1 MDTKL
6 QFLGKYIYNFYFW
19 ISLAVFPRPY
29 LNLPNVQNKF
39 VAFEQK
45 DRLFVASEL
54 DAIVRR
60 NACSRKCN
68 PVEMRETQQVM
79 NLGRKVFLFLAAM
92 LIFLTDLPLPTSLV
106 SQVVAEEND
115 EEAEKERK
123 EMAREAL
130 GTLGN
135 LLDSKAEQIT
145 VIENLKNELES
156 AKEEASKKELEAK
169 IKTEQDKLSQLE
181 ARLIALTTGVADD
194 AFSDKSA
201 KPFDLES
208 ELGALAEPFIKM
220 MKSATSSA
228 RQIEQLRTTVSE
240 ATRQKELAGNAIE
253 RISQLQTH
261 IKNEAADND
270 AEKLQKHLSELLS
283 AWQKRN
289 KEANDLAQTAEQQL
303 ELRLTEQD
311 NAPSEVGQ
319 YATNFLRNRGF
330 NIAMS
335 LIAFFGVFS
344 LCRFVANAVG
354 SIGKR
359 QGVKRNFAV
368 RLTSLVFQIVSIII
382 SLFAMMFVLNYF
394 NDWILL
400 GLTSVFAIALSW
412 IGLKMLPA
420 LIEQTTL
427 LLNLGAVQED
437 ERVMLA
443 GVPWRVENLGFHTD
457 LVNPELEGGTF
468 TLPVR
473 ELVGL
478 HSRPAADN
486 EAWFPT
492 RKNDWV
498 QLKDGRIGCVAIQT
512 PELVQL
518 IELGGARVTYSTAD
532 FISEAPRNLSTGY
545 RVEVTFGLDY
555 RHQSEATDEIPRKIR
570 EHVKRGIEVLLDGKG
585 VRHVQAELIR
595 AGDSSID
602 YEVEADI
609 AGEFAHRYEDVER
622 EIARLLVEACNI
634 NNWTIPFPQMVLHQK

>member
-1 MDTKL
+1 M
-6 QFLGKYIYNFYFW
+6 I
-19 ISLAVFPRPY
+19 
-29 LNLPNVQNKF
+29 KF
-39 VAFEQK
+39 
-45 DRLFVASEL
+45 R
-54 DAIVRR
+54 
-60 NACSRKCN
+60 
-68 PVEMRETQQVM
+68 
-79 NLGRKVFLFLAAM
+79 RKVFLSLATI
-92 LIFLTDLPLPTSLV
+92 LIVVTGVPLQSSTWSP
-106 SQVVAEEND
+106 AY
-115 EEAEKERK
+115 AEKNEDNSEEERK

-130 GTLGN
+130 ETLSS
-135 LLDSKAEQIT
+135 LLDSKAEQILL
-145 VIENLKNELES
+145 VEKLKSELEG
-156 AKEEASKKELEAK
+156 AKEEASKKELEVK

-181 ARLIALTTGVADD
+181 ARLTALTTGVADD
-194 AFSDKSA
+194 AFAVKSTE
-201 KPFDLES
+201 PFKLES

-220 MKSATSSA
+220 MKSATASA
-228 RQIEQLRTTVSE
+228 RQIEQLRTTLAE
-240 ATRQKELAGNAIE
+240 AERQKELSSNAIN
-253 RISQLQTH
+253 RISRLQTH
-261 IKNEAADND
+261 IANNGTNND
-270 AEKLQKHLSELLS
+270 ADKLQEHLTKLLA

-289 KEANDLAQTAEQQL
+289 KESDDLAETAEQQL
-303 ELRLTEQD
+303 ELRLIEQA

-319 YATNFLRNRGF
+319 YATNFLRSRGF
-330 NIAMS
+330 NLFTA

-344 LCRFVANAVG
+344 LFRFVAKAVG
-354 SIGKR
+354 SIGRR
-359 QGVKRNFAV
+359 QGIKRNFSI
-368 RLTSLVFQIVSIII
+368 RLGNLIFQVISIIA

-420 LIEQTTL
+420 IIEQTTL

-443 GVPWRVENLGFHTD
+443 GVPWRVDKLGFHTD

-478 HSRPAADN
+478 HSRPAARE

-498 QLKDGRIGCVAIQT
+498 QLKDGRIGRVAIQT

-518 IELGGARVTYSTAD
+518 VELGGARITYATAD
-532 FISEAPRNLSTGY
+532 FVSEAPRNLSAGY
-545 RVEVTFGLDY
+545 RVDVTFGLDY
-555 RHQSEATDEIPRKIR
+555 RHQSEATDVIPNKLC
-570 EHVKRGIEVLLDGKG
+570 EHVKCGLDVLLEGKG
-585 VRHVQAELIR
+585 VRHVQAELVR

-609 AGEFAHRYEDVER
+609 TGDLAHRYEDVER

-634 NNWTIPFPQMVLHQK
+634 NNWTIPFPQVVLHRG

>member
-1 MDTKL
+1 METQHVMNPTKKIFVL
-6 QFLGKYIYNFYFW
+6 L
-19 ISLAVFPRPY
+19 SLM
-29 LNLPNVQNKF
+29 L
-39 VAFEQK
+39 
-45 DRLFVASEL
+45 LFVA
-54 DAIVRR
+54 
-60 NACSRKCN
+60 
-68 PVEMRETQQVM
+68 Q
-79 NLGRKVFLFLAAM
+79 
-92 LIFLTDLPLPTSLV
+92 LPLPTHWAN
-106 SQVVAEEND
+106 QAFAD
-115 EEAEKERK
+115 EEDAKAEQERK

-135 LLDSKAEQIT
+135 LLDSKAEQLTI
-145 VIENLKNELES
+145 IENLKTELEG
-156 AKEEASKKELEAK
+156 AKEDASKKELEAK

-194 AFSDKSA
+194 AFSNKSA
-201 KPFDLES
+201 KSFDLES

-240 ATRQKELAGNAIE
+240 AKRQKELAGNAIE
-253 RISQLQTH
+253 RISQLQSHT
-261 IKNEAADND
+261 KSEAAVND
-270 AEKLQKHLSELLS
+270 ADKLQKHLRELLS
-283 AWQKRN
+283 TWQKRN

-303 ELRLTEQD
+303 ELRLIEQE

-319 YATNFLRNRGF
+319 YATNFLRSRGF
-330 NIAMS
+330 NLAMA
-335 LIAFFGVFS
+335 LVAFFGVFS
-344 LCRFVANAVG
+344 LCRFAAKAIG
-354 SIGKR
+354 SVGKR
-359 QGVKRNFAV
+359 QGFRRNFAV
-368 RLTSLVFQIVSIII
+368 RLASLIFQVISVVF

-420 LIEQTTL
+420 IIEQTTL

-443 GVPWRVENLGFHTD
+443 GVPWRVEQLGFHTD

-468 TLPVR
+468 TLPIR

-478 HSRPAADN
+478 HSRPAAED

-492 RKNDWV
+492 RKGDWV
-498 QLKDGRIGCVAIQT
+498 QLKDGRIGRVVIQT

-518 IELGGARVTYSTAD
+518 VELGGARITYSTAD
-532 FISEAPRNLSTGY
+532 FISEAPRNLSAGY

-555 RHQSEATDEIPRKIR
+555 RHQSEATEEIPRKLG
-570 EHVKRGIEVLLDGKG
+570 EHVKRGIETLLEGKG
-585 VRHVQAELIR
+585 VRHVQAELVR

-609 AGEFAHRYEDVER
+609 SGEFADRYEDVER
-622 EIARLLVEACNI
+622 EMARLLVEACNI
-634 NNWTIPFPQMVLHQK
+634 NNWTIPFPQMVLHQR

>member
-1 MDTKL
+1 MNLSRKVCL
-6 QFLGKYIYNFYFW
+6 FF
-19 ISLAVFPRPY
+19 AV
-29 LNLPNVQNKF
+29 LLVF
-39 VAFEQK
+39 VADFT
-45 DRLFVASEL
+45 LPS
-54 DAIVRR
+54 
-60 NACSRKCN
+60 S
-68 PVEMRETQQVM
+68 
-79 NLGRKVFLFLAAM
+79 
-92 LIFLTDLPLPTSLV
+92 LT
-106 SQVVAEEND
+106 SQAVAEENEKD
-115 EEAEKERK
+115 AEKERR

-135 LLDSKAEQIT
+135 LLDSKAEQIK
-145 VIENLKNELES
+145 VIDSLKVELEA

-169 IKTEQDKLSQLE
+169 IETEQNKLSQLE

-201 KPFDLES
+201 KPFELET

-220 MKSATSSA
+220 MKSATASA
-228 RQIEQLRTTVSE
+228 RQIEQLRTTLSE
-240 ATRQKELAGNAIE
+240 AEHQKELSANAIQ
-253 RISQLQTH
+253 RISQLQSH
-261 IKNEAADND
+261 IESEAAYND
-270 AEKLQKHLSELLS
+270 TEKLQKHLSELLS

-289 KEANDLAQTAEQQL
+289 KEAVDLAQTAEQQL
-303 ELRLTEQD
+303 ELRLIEQD

-319 YATNFLRNRGF
+319 YATNFLRSRGF
-330 NIAMS
+330 NLAMS
-335 LIAFFGVFS
+335 LVAFFGVFS
-344 LCRFVANAVG
+344 ICRFAAKAVG
-354 SIGKR
+354 AAGKR
-359 QGVKRNFAV
+359 KGIKRNFAI
-368 RLTSLVFQIVSIII
+368 RLASLIFQVASVII
-382 SLFAMMFVLNYF
+382 SLFAMMYVLNYF

-420 LIEQTTL
+420 IIEQTTL

-443 GVPWRVENLGFHTD
+443 GVPWRVEKLGFHTD

-478 HSRPAADN
+478 HSRPAAND

-498 QLKDGRIGCVAIQT
+498 QLKDGRIGRVVIQT

-518 IELGGARVTYSTAD
+518 VELGGARLTYSTAD

-555 RHQSEATDEIPRKIR
+555 RHQAQATDEIPNKIR
-570 EHVKRGIEVLLDGKG
+570 EHVKHGIEALLDGKG
-585 VRHVQAELIR
+585 VRHVQAELIQ

-602 YEVEADI
+602 YEIEADI
-609 AGEFAHRYEDVER
+609 DGEFADRYEDIER
-622 EIARLLVEACNI
+622 EMARLLVEACNI
-634 NNWTIPFPQMVLHQK
+634 NNWTIPFPQMVLHQN